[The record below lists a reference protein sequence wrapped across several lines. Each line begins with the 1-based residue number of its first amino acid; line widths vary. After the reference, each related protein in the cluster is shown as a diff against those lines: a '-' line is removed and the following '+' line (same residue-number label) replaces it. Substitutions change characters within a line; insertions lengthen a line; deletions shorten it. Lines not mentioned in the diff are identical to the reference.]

1 MLLKMDR
8 LQKLNSRYDE
18 RNFFMF
24 WHHKGMLPAV
34 SGTLNYKLF
43 HGSVSINCCSRV
55 SAFFVFLYILKL
67 DLRHIYAYMLGH
79 EIDCSY
85 QSGRKT
91 SAVNWRH

>member
-1 MLLKMDR
+1 MREIFHVLAP
-8 LQKLNSRYDE
+8 Q
-18 RNFFMF
+18 
-24 WHHKGMLPAV
+24 GMLPAV

-55 SAFFVFLYILKL
+55 SAFFVSLYILKL